1 MSAAKV
7 QKMEMQTPVAEM
19 EEEEQ
24 SCCSR
29 TCGPDT
35 CAFKVRVQIQQVVMF
50 IFTTLALI
58 FLIVCILAGKA
69 ALPGNPV
76 VLLFMFFL
84 FVYFLALNEGLQ
96 IAILQGNKLRLSPSM
111 RFLPTF
117 HEAAK
122 CLALVEGEKLQWWL
136 AGRQFFVICS
146 VFVVAQL
153 TTFNDMIYWPWRPE
167 FWSNPANANAAVTTA
182 TTLMSNMTNTTALPP
197 GAIPTWFR
205 IAVLQTG
212 VLGALVVVIIGQ
224 LVPQLVAVPC
234 PILFFSLPGSYYIL
248 KIGLFFHTIGI
259 TYIAFLLTLIVRCCL
274 KPKIG
279 VKTSPDTMPCNVLDI
294 VRYIFSTLV
303 FLASVFMMVY
313 GISFEYAALPG
324 DWWLHAIILFVMM
337 ITLAY
342 LEGLQVALIDAKKC
356 VEKLSPCA
364 LSTFNLTRKDEAMGR
379 FLCGRQIL
387 VIFSVYLTSQLTA
400 FADFKT
406 WPFTDVP
413 VWDWFYVAIC
423 KTGLPATIIVCA
435 VSQLL
440 PQLIAVSHPHIVLKA
455 PAAIAWVGFALG
467 VEFIGL
473 ARGASLVTWAILKCM
488 PENYMIPYNREVE
501 EMLQAAFD
509 DIQNGAP
516 VREFARGTKVTYE
529 DGEGTIE
536 WAKALST
543 KSSEVDDD
551 PASNKTITKW
561 QTIM

>member
-1 MSAAKV
+1 MSEAQIKPRDPEGK
-7 QKMEMQTPVAEM
+7 QSEK
-19 EEEEQ
+19 EEEE

-29 TCGPDT
+29 SCGPHTT
-35 CAFKVRVQIQQVVMF
+35 CFKVRVSIQQVVMG
-50 IFTTLALI
+50 IFTLLALI
-58 FLIVCILAGKA
+58 FLIVCILGGKA

-76 VLLFMFFL
+76 VLVFVFFL

-96 IAILQGNKLRLSPSM
+96 IAILQGNKLKLSPSM
-111 RFLPTF
+111 RFLPSF
-117 HEAAK
+117 HVAAR
-122 CLALVEGEKLQWWL
+122 CLELVEGERFQWWL

-146 VFVVAQL
+146 VFVVAQV
-153 TTFNDMIYWPWRPE
+153 TTFNSMIYWPWAPE
-167 FWSNPANANAAVTTA
+167 FWNDAEAAEALAMNSTT
-182 TTLMSNMTNTTALPP
+182 
-197 GAIPTWFR
+197 GQIPEWFQ
-205 IAVLQTG
+205 IGILQTG
-212 VLGALVVVIIGQ
+212 VIGALVVVIIGQ

-234 PILFFSLPGSYYIL
+234 PILFFSLPGSYTIL
-248 KIGLFFHTIGI
+248 KVGLAIHAIGI
-259 TYIAFLLTLIVRCCL
+259 TYIAFLLTQMVRCCL
-274 KPKIG
+274 KPKIPIS
-279 VKTSPDTMPCNVLDI
+279 TSPDTTPCNVLDVI
-294 VRYIFSTLV
+294 RHIFSLLL
-303 FLASVFMMVY
+303 FLGSIFVVVY
-313 GISFEYAALPG
+313 GVGLEYATLPG
-324 DWWLHAIILFVMM
+324 EWWLHMILLIVMM